1 VARLGSQ
8 QVLPAPAAAHKRGS
22 LCGLPLDP
30 NPTHTLRAGL
40 DTPCGSAAV
49 GWRVAVYWRSD
60 AAFHSGDV
68 AAYYPASGR
77 HRVVYDDRADETL
90 DLGAEVLRW
99 VLPLGVA
106 AGPSPAP
113 QAGYP
118 LVATDAGSWPGAG
131 GARATS
137 AVWVKDYGG
146 EPAPGWGRPGL
157 MPPGHAACWW
167 QAPGPLVPSG
177 AGVDLGPAAHMRRP
191 AGLDRRAGPALRGA
205 PFSAPAGAPLF
216 GGAAELGEPGP
227 LRYELARTVSA
238 PAGRAPPPRGLEAE
252 LLAELGGGM
261 LGPPAHA
268 PAGPCAL
275 SAFASE
281 RPAFAGGR
289 AGLHAGLAAAAGRA
303 GGLPDDLLLL
313 GGGPLGG
320 PLPEEDAGADVA
332 EFLCAGGLEEDP
344 LVAACAPR
352 PPACALATLG
362 SSEVRAS
369 RASLAGEPCA
379 RRRPRPGAARRGRM
393 APHAACVGER
403 AACCPLVAPAW
414 HVFAAWLLQGLLCP
428 GQARVVQRG
437 GRARPCARVRV
448 RDSSDTESWSTL
460 LRYGHESCPQGGWCT
475 APQRVREHRPLCGP
489 RRSWARRA
497 ARRAAAARNRSRRRP
512 RSC

>member
-252 LLAELGGGM
+252 LLAELGGSM

-281 RPAFAGGR
+281 RPAYAGGC
-289 AGLHAGLAAAAGRA
+289 AGLHAGLAAAAA
-303 GGLPDDLLLL
+303 PPGGLPDDLLLL
-313 GGGPLGG
+313 GGGSLGG

-332 EFLCAGGLEEDP
+332 EFLCAGTLEEDP

-362 SSEVRAS
+362 SSDEVRAS
-369 RASLAGEPCA
+369 RALLAEPCA
-379 RRRPRPGAARRGRM
+379 RRGPRPGAARRGHV
-393 APHAACVGER
+393 APNAACVCER
-403 AACCPLVAPAW
+403 R
-414 HVFAAWLLQGLLCP
+414 
-428 GQARVVQRG
+428 RVLSP
-437 GRARPCARVRV
+437 GRACLAHAR
-448 RDSSDTESWSTL
+448 
-460 LRYGHESCPQGGWCT
+460 C
-475 APQRVREHRPLCGP
+475 
-489 RRSWARRA
+489 
-497 ARRAAAARNRSRRRP
+497 AAAPGFALRLCASGRP
-512 RSC
+512 ASGEAGAPGGPVPGCMCGTAQTLSHQTRCCITVMSHYCKGASALPRGV